1 MPRRPRVATGGY
13 VYHVLNR
20 AVGRSTV
27 FGKTADYAAFEKV
40 LEQAGRRQGMRL
52 LGFCV
57 MPNHWHLVLWPRE
70 DGDLSDYMC
79 WLTNTHTRRWH
90 LAHGTAGTGP
100 VYQGR
105 FKSFSVEEDEHFFT
119 VCRYVE
125 RNALRGNMVARAE
138 QWRWCSLWHRA
149 NNPRS
154 VTLAKWPL
162 APGERWLD
170 YVNQVETEAELK
182 ALRRSAWCGAPFGG
196 TIWQQATAKQLG
208 LESTLRSPG
217 RPKLTK
223 AHKTTTK

>member
-1 MPRRPRVATGGY
+1 VATGGF

-20 AVGRSTV
+20 GVGRSTV
-27 FGKTADYAAFEKV
+27 FEKAGDYAAFEKV

-52 LGFCV
+52 LVFCL

-70 DGDLSDYMC
+70 DGDLSDYM
-79 WLTNTHTRRWH
+79 
-90 LAHGTAGTGP
+90 HGTAGTGP

-105 FKSFSVEEDEHFFT
+105 FKSFPVEEDEHFFT

-125 RNALRGNMVARAE
+125 RNALRANMVVRAE
-138 QWRWCSLWHRA
+138 QWRWCSLWHRE
-149 NNPRS
+149 NNSES
-154 VTLAKWPL
+154 VTLAEWPL

-182 ALRRSAWCGAPFGG
+182 AVRRSAWCGAPFGG

-217 RPKLTK
+217 RPKSSK
-223 AHKTTTK
+223 PHETTAK